1 MTGDW
6 AHQARWW
13 AGEMRRRALV
23 RAAQRL
29 SLESRALVLH
39 SFELTDYPN
48 AIVFDGPSPHRS
60 SCLVARHVVS
70 APVRA
75 VVPGGR
81 WRNDEEHR
89 WNEISVYRV
98 RDVVVDARSGL
109 VFHRGRVLA
118 SSGTGWRPARESA
131 FLSGA
136 TARVEREPAAPVLG
150 GPIAPLGSPSNY
162 FHFLTETLPQLLA
175 ILHVQP
181 DAVALFGEPLP
192 GFVIEILD
200 LLGLRYEVVTEGPP
214 IHSDEVWLCDSPPAE
229 WPHPDLIVRLRD
241 AVFARVGQAAGD
253 YPEQVYISR
262 AGSERSLEDEAMLED
277 DLAAQGFSILHLET
291 MPFPE
296 QVQHLRA
303 ARLVV
308 APHGA
313 GQANMVFM
321 DAGTRVVELTTGE
334 WWQPCFRN
342 LAGIRGVGH
351 ELVVLPAGPE
361 YAHGRAS
368 DAVPLLRLALELTQ

>member
-1 MTGDW
+1 
-6 AHQARWW
+6 
-13 AGEMRRRALV
+13 MRRRALV

-136 TARVEREPAAPVLG
+136 TARVEREPAAPVPG

-200 LLGLRYEVVTEGPP
+200 LLGLRYEVITEGSP
-214 IHSDEVWLCDSPPAE
+214 IRSDEVWLCDSPPAE

-241 AVFARVGQAAGD
+241 ACPRPGRPGGGD
-253 YPEQVYISR
+253 YPAQVYISARRLGAVAGGRSPARGRPRR
-262 AGSERSLEDEAMLED
+262 AGFSVLHWRPCRS
-277 DLAAQGFSILHLET
+277 AAG
-291 MPFPE
+291 P
-296 QVQHLRA
+296 A
-303 ARLVV
+303 
-308 APHGA
+308 
-313 GQANMVFM
+313 
-321 DAGTRVVELTTGE
+321 
-334 WWQPCFRN
+334 
-342 LAGIRGVGH
+342 
-351 ELVVLPAGPE
+351 PAGCATRGGSARRGPGRTWCSWMP
-361 YAHGRAS
+361 ARAS
-368 DAVPLLRLALELTQ
+368 SS